1 LEKTREAWNERKR
14 EAWLK
19 IFEDLEIGY
28 LDVELLPLLVLLNR
42 DVNLFTTSSCSG
54 RITVMD
60 ANYPWERDETAIV
73 FKTHGP
79 IASFELE
86 FMYKVPPHKR
96 YWLIV
101 SGPIIHI
108 YSRSIK
114 LALKI
119 LQLARR
125 VGFKHSGV
133 MNYSSERGA
142 FIELVT
148 GVYVTQLIRTR
159 EIVLVNQR
167 DLEHL
172 ARTFNQALIEGKR
185 RLNSLYQELSRHLP
199 TVADEHIEE
208 DARLKGLIPS
218 KMPLEIFVEVYSERF
233 KRLGIEVPI

>member
-1 LEKTREAWNERKR
+1 LKNREAWNERKR
-14 EAWLK
+14 RAWLK

-42 DVNLFTTSSCSG
+42 DANLFTTSSCSG

-79 IASFELE
+79 TTPSELE
-86 FMYKVPPHKR
+86 FMYKVPPHRR

-108 YSRSIK
+108 YSRSVK

-148 GVYVTQLIRTR
+148 GVYATQLIRAR
-159 EIVLVNQR
+159 EIVLVDQR

-172 ARTFNQALIEGKR
+172 VQTFNQALIEGKR
-185 RLNSLYQELSRHLP
+185 RLNSLYQELSRYLP
-199 TVADEHIEE
+199 TVADKYIEE
-208 DARLKGLIPS
+208 DARSKGLIPS
-218 KMPLEIFVEVYSERF
+218 KTPLEIFVEVYGERF
-233 KRLGIEVPI
+233 KRLGVEVPI